1 MLVDNPDTWTI
12 GGLSLWQ
19 ASAIML
25 FLFLMMLGRFPA
37 EKSAANSF
45 VHPETYIGCTVV
57 ALCLCTHDSALFV

>member
-25 FLFLMMLGRFPA
+25 LLFLMMLGRDA
-37 EKSAANSF
+37 D
-45 VHPETYIGCTVV
+45 
-57 ALCLCTHDSALFV
+57 DS